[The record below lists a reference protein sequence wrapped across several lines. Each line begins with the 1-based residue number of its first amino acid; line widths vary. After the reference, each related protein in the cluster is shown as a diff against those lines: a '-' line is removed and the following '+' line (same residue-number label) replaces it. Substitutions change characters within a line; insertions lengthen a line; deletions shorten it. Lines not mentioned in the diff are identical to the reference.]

1 MESGTNQYSPTD
13 QSSLPL
19 NSIEKGETRDIV
31 AKIISW
37 GTGNKSSGKDYSLGR
52 SAIITFYI
60 TIHPSHTKERR

>member
-1 MESGTNQYSPTD
+1 MHEVEAWKAKQRMESGMNQYSPTE

-37 GTGNKSSGKDYSLGR
+37 GTGAKNSGKDYSLGR
-52 SAIITFYI
+52 SAIYLL
-60 TIHPSHTKERR
+60 

>member
-37 GTGNKSSGKDYSLGR
+37 GTVSDSRRKALVTYVELKGYKNGGNR
-52 SAIITFYI
+52 
-60 TIHPSHTKERR
+60 